1 MLSLSWN
8 TWQRLRATLAAVALV
23 ASTILSGASLA
34 RADAV
39 VDWNDITAQAYA
51 TSITAGRPRLV
62 GIIDFAMVHAAVHDA
77 VQAIDKRFKPYHVV
91 IPGASGSPIA
101 AAIQAAHDV
110 LLNLFPTQAAF
121 LDTAYHDSLTKYSLA
136 KTDPGVIVGQQA
148 AAGILALRA
157 NDGRLPPDPPPFT
170 GGTNPG
176 VWRPTVSSL
185 PGPPPTLSP
194 GGAPWL
200 ATVTPF
206 TLRAPTQFRAAP
218 PHKLS
223 SKRYAEEYNEVKALG
238 ALQSSTRSAAQTD
251 IAYFYADNTFLL
263 WNRGLRSIATTK
275 VTKIG
280 DSARLFALANLATAD
295 AVITAWD
302 SKYHY
307 VFWRPVTAIQEG
319 ANDGNARTAGDPTWQ
334 PLINTPNYPDHTSG
348 ANVCAAAMT
357 RTLALF
363 FGTDA
368 MPLSLTSNNPPVVQK
383 TRTYSR
389 FSDATE
395 DVVNA
400 RIYAGIHFRKPDVDG
415 RTQGR
420 RVAEWAFKHVLR
432 PIKR

>member
-1 MLSLSWN
+1 MLSLYWN
-8 TWQRLRATLAAVALV
+8 TWRRLRATLAAVALV
-23 ASTILSGASLA
+23 ASTILSGASFA

-51 TSITAGRPRLV
+51 TSLTAGRPRLL
-62 GIIDFAMVHAAVHDA
+62 GFIDFAMVHAAVHDA

-101 AAIQAAHDV
+101 AAIKAAHDV

-121 LDTAYHDSLTKYSLA
+121 LDMAYHDSLTKYSLA

-157 NDGRLPPDPPPFT
+157 NDGRLPPNPPPFT
-170 GGTNPG
+170 GGTAPG
-176 VWRPTVSSL
+176 VWRPTVSYL

-194 GGAPWL
+194 GGAPWM

-238 ALQSSTRSAAQTD
+238 ALQNSTRSAAQTD

-275 VTKIG
+275 VTNIG
-280 DSARLFALANLATAD
+280 DSARRFALANLAAAD

-348 ANVCAAAMT
+348 ANISAAAMT

-368 MPLSLTSNNPPVVQK
+368 MTLSLTSNNPPVVQK
-383 TRTYSR
+383 TRTYSH

-400 RIYAGIHFRKPDVDG
+400 RIYSGIHFRKPDVDG
-415 RTQGR
+415 RKQGR